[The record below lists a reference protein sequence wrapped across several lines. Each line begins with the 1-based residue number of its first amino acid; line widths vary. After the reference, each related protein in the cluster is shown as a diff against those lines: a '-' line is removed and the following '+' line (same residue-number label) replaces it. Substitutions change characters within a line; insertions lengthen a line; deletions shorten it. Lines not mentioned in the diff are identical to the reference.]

1 MHPSINLNVLSINE
15 FESPV
20 LLSANAALTLCLG
33 GGGGGGGGWEVSF
46 QYLLGPQSLS
56 S

>member
-20 LLSANAALTLCLG
+20 PSANAALTLCLG
-33 GGGGGGGGWEVSF
+33 GGGGGGGEVSF